1 MSNEGFMKKDDLL
14 YFTEYFNEYQKNG
27 QITFDYF
34 SSICREFKGIT
45 DKAVLEET
53 LKDLRASLDK
63 KNMIQTIYLKQD
75 EYFKFVN
82 TVLKD
87 QAQSKNQ
94 NDPEMEKLFKSLA
107 GKEGDYVYKKKLTDI
122 ITAYD
127 LPINVNEFFQPVGG
141 QEELNFN
148 EFCCLF
154 RPEKMDENLR
164 QTFINFI
171 DKSSK
176 EPDEKE
182 DIKAIYKANFP
193 IKYYGE

>member
-1 MSNEGFMKKDDLL
+1 MSNEGFMKKEDEL
-14 YFTEYFNEYQKNG
+14 YFNEYFNEYQKNG
-27 QITFDYF
+27 QISFDNF
-34 SSICREFKGIT
+34 SLICKEFKGIT
-45 DKAVLEET
+45 DKVVLEET
-53 LKDLRASLDK
+53 LKDLRTSLDK
-63 KNMIQTIYLKQD
+63 KNVIQTLYLKQD
-75 EYFKFVN
+75 EYNNFVN

-107 GKEGDYVYKKKLTDI
+107 GKEGDYVYKKKLSDI
-122 ITAYD
+122 ITMFD
-127 LPINVNEFFQPVGG
+127 LPINLNTFFQPVGG

-154 RPEKMDENLR
+154 RPEKVDENLR
-164 QTFINFI
+164 KTFITLI

-193 IKYYGE
+193 IKYYGD